1 MASDAKWTEVQAAVE
16 AVETSLVAALEAGD
30 APAVAG
36 FYAEDGVLLLPGRAP
51 LAGRAAIEEHFR
63 TVFRSWTMK
72 MESDTADI
80 AVDGDLAA
88 LRGTVVQRVRRK
100 RFPRLGLSVR
110 LRHLLVLRRD
120 ASGAWRVA
128 WDTVQK
134 AER

>member
-1 MASDAKWTEVQAAVE
+1 MASDAQWTEVQAEVE
-16 AVETSLVAALEAGD
+16 AVETALVAALEAGD
-30 APAVAG
+30 ASAVAG
-36 FYAEDGVLLLPGRAP
+36 FYAEDGVLLLPGRSP

-63 TVFRSWTMK
+63 SVFRSWTMA
-72 MESDTADI
+72 MESDTAEI
-80 AVDGDLAA
+80 VVDGGLAA

-120 ASGAWRVA
+120 GSGAWRVA

-134 AER
+134 AGR